1 MQNSTT
7 GIAPERIWSFYVVIA
22 LALLGAAYQLVR
34 LQITGFDAF
43 AERALDNRQQR
54 LTLPAPR
61 GVVYDRNGVLLAQ
74 NVPAISVSITP
85 ALLPED
91 AGRLAELYARL
102 SELTGVPISTPPL
115 DAGNATGNRIGD
127 DSPSPGIQ
135 ELVFLQETNAPYR
148 PVVIAPDLSR
158 EKALVL
164 GAELRSL
171 PGVQLE
177 VRALRDYPTGALTA
191 HVVGYMGPITEDQ
204 SDYYVNLGF
213 DPARDRI
220 GYAGIE
226 NRMQDVMAG
235 RNGYKE
241 VEVDVAG
248 RELRT
253 LGEGQAP
260 VPGQSVVLTIDVRL
274 QAAAEA
280 ALANRMKIE
289 NQIAQADTN
298 LLRPPQPVTNGVAIA
313 INPQTGEVLAMVS
326 LPTYDNAMFSRFIP
340 AAYYQEMADH
350 PYKPLFNNAISGE
363 YPPGSVFKVAVAA
376 GALQEGVVTADQV
389 IFDPGEIII
398 TNRYF
403 PNDPGKTRR
412 VVCYNRA
419 GHGDVNFI
427 RGIAV
432 SCDVYFYALGGGYE
446 AGGVQDGGLGI
457 DRLHN
462 YATML
467 GFDQLTG
474 IELPGER
481 KGLMPTRDWKRLNI
495 GENWS
500 TGDTYIASI
509 GQGYVLSTP
518 LQVLMAYTP
527 FINRDGYVR
536 KPTLIREVRDGEG
549 NVLRTAS
556 VQNQSQTA
564 LTPYVIEQVSLGLRQ
579 VMIDGTGKKLAVEGI
594 NLAGKSG
601 TAEYCDNVAQAAD
614 RCQYGSWPAHAWMVA
629 YAPYEKPEIAVVV
642 FVYSGEEGSTV
653 AGPVAQE
660 IIDAYFALK
669 GMSPAAG

>member
-1 MQNSTT
+1 M
-7 GIAPERIWSFYVVIA
+7 IA

-34 LQITGFDAF
+34 LQVTGFDAF

-54 LTLPAPR
+54 LTLPAAR

-85 ALLPED
+85 AFLPED

-102 SELTGVPISTPPL
+102 SELTGVPIATPPL

-127 DSPSPGIQ
+127 DSPPPGIQ
-135 ELVFLQETNAPYR
+135 ELVLLQETTAPYR
-148 PVVIAPDLSR
+148 PVVIAPDITR
-158 EKALVL
+158 EQALVL
-164 GAELRSL
+164 GAELRNL

-204 SDYYVNLGF
+204 ADYYVDLGF

-235 RNGYKE
+235 INGYKE

-280 ALANRMKIE
+280 ALSNRMKIE

-298 LLRPPQPVTNGVAIA
+298 PLRPPQPVTNGVAIA

-326 LPTYDNAMFSRFIP
+326 LPTYDNTMFSRFIP
-340 AAYYQEMADH
+340 ATYYQEMADH

-376 GALQEGVVTADQV
+376 GALQEGIVTADQM

-446 AGGVQDGGLGI
+446 AGGVTDGGLGI
-457 DRLHN
+457 DRLHK

-481 KGLMPTRDWKRLNI
+481 KGLIPTRDWKRLNI

-518 LQVLMAYTP
+518 LQVLMAHTP
-527 FINRDGYVR
+527 FINRDGFVR

-556 VQNQSQTA
+556 VQNNSQTA
-564 LTPYVIEQVSLGLRQ
+564 LTPYVIEQVSQGLRQ
-579 VMIDGTGKKLAVEGI
+579 VMIDGTGKNLAVEGI
-594 NLAGKSG
+594 VLGGKSG

-614 RCQYGSWPAHAWMVA
+614 RCQFGSWPAHAWMLA

-653 AGPVAQE
+653 AGSVVQE
-660 IIDAYFALK
+660 IIDAYFVLK

>member
-1 MQNSTT
+1 MQNTT
-7 GIAPERIWSFYVVIA
+7 TSIAPGRIWSFYVVIA

-34 LQITGFDAF
+34 LQVTGFDAF

-54 LTLPAPR
+54 LTLPAAR

-85 ALLPED
+85 AFLPED

-102 SELTGVPISTPPL
+102 SELTGVPIATPPL

-127 DSPSPGIQ
+127 DSPPPGIQ
-135 ELVFLQETNAPYR
+135 ELVFLQETTAPYR
-148 PVVIAPDLSR
+148 PVVIAPDITR
-158 EKALVL
+158 EQALVL
-164 GAELRSL
+164 GAELRNL

-204 SDYYVNLGF
+204 ADYYVNLGF

-235 RNGYKE
+235 SNGYKE

-280 ALANRMKIE
+280 ALSNRMKIE

-298 LLRPPQPVTNGVAIA
+298 PLRPPQPVTNGVAIA

-326 LPTYDNAMFSRFIP
+326 LPTYDNTMFSRFIP
-340 AAYYQEMADH
+340 ATYYQEMEDH

-376 GALQEGVVTADQV
+376 GALQEGIVTADQM

-446 AGGVQDGGLGI
+446 AGGVTDGGLGI
-457 DRLHN
+457 DRLHK

-481 KGLMPTRDWKRLNI
+481 KGLIPTRDWKRLNI

-518 LQVLMAYTP
+518 LQVLMAHTP
-527 FINRDGYVR
+527 FINRDGFVR

-556 VQNQSQTA
+556 VQNNSQTA
-564 LTPYVIEQVSLGLRQ
+564 LTPYVIEQVSQGLRQ
-579 VMIDGTGKKLAVEGI
+579 VMIDGTGKNLAVEGI
-594 NLAGKSG
+594 VLGGKSG

-614 RCQYGSWPAHAWMVA
+614 RCQFGSWPAHAWMLA

-653 AGPVAQE
+653 AGSVVQE
-660 IIDAYFALK
+660 IIDAYFVLK

>member
-1 MQNSTT
+1 M
-7 GIAPERIWSFYVVIA
+7 IA

-204 SDYYVNLGF
+204 SAYYVNLGF

-298 LLRPPQPVTNGVAIA
+298 PLRPPQPVTNGVAIA

-467 GFDQLTG
+467 GFGQLTG

>member
-1 MQNSTT
+1 MQNTSAS
-7 GIAPERIWSFYVVIA
+7 IAPDRIWSFYVVIA

-34 LQITGFDAF
+34 LQITGFDAYTV
-43 AERALDNRQQR
+43 RAIDNRQQR

-74 NVPAISVSITP
+74 NVPAISVLITP

-91 AGRLAELYARL
+91 SGRLAELYARL
-102 SELTGVPISTPPL
+102 SELTGVPVSTPPL

-148 PVVIAPDLSR
+148 PVVIAPDISR
-158 EKALVL
+158 EQALVL
-164 GAELRSL
+164 GAELRTM

-204 SDYYVNLGF
+204 SDFYVNLGF

-274 QAAAEA
+274 QAAAAA

-298 LLRPPQPVTNGVAIA
+298 PLRPPQPVTNGVAIA

-326 LPTYDNAMFSRFIP
+326 LPTYDNTMFSRFIP
-340 AAYYQEMADH
+340 ATYYQEMADH

-376 GALQEGVVTADQV
+376 GALQEGVVTAEQE

-427 RGIAV
+427 TGIAV

-446 AGGVQDGGLGI
+446 AGGVKDGGLGI
-457 DRLHN
+457 DRVHK

-481 KGLMPTRDWKRLNI
+481 KGLIPTRDWKRLNI

-518 LQVLMAYTP
+518 LQVLMAHTP
-527 FINRDGYVR
+527 FINRDGFVR

-556 VQNQSQTA
+556 VQNHSQTA
-564 LTPYVIEQVSLGLRQ
+564 LTPYVIDQVSLGLRQ
-579 VMIDGTGKKLAVEGI
+579 VMIDGTGKKLGVEGI

-614 RCQYGSWPAHAWMVA
+614 RCQFGAWPAHSWMVV

-660 IIDAYFALK
+660 IIDAYFVLK

>member
-1 MQNSTT
+1 MQNTSAS
-7 GIAPERIWSFYVVIA
+7 IAPDRIWSFYVVIA

-34 LQITGFDAF
+34 LQVTGFDAYTV
-43 AERALDNRQQR
+43 RAIDNRQQR

-74 NVPAISVSITP
+74 NVPAISVLITP

-91 AGRLAELYARL
+91 SGRLAELYARL
-102 SELTGVPISTPPL
+102 SELTGVPVSTPPL

-148 PVVIAPDLSR
+148 PVVIAPDISR
-158 EKALVL
+158 EQALVL
-164 GAELRSL
+164 GAELRTM

-204 SDYYVNLGF
+204 SDFYVNLGF

-274 QAAAEA
+274 QAAAAA

-298 LLRPPQPVTNGVAIA
+298 PLRPPQPVTNGVAIA

-326 LPTYDNAMFSRFIP
+326 LPTYDNTMFSRFIP
-340 AAYYQEMADH
+340 ATYYQEMADH

-376 GALQEGVVTADQV
+376 GALQEGVVTAEQE

-427 RGIAV
+427 TGIAV

-446 AGGVQDGGLGI
+446 AGGVKDGGLGI
-457 DRLHN
+457 DRVHK

-481 KGLMPTRDWKRLNI
+481 KGLIPTRDWKRLNI

-518 LQVLMAYTP
+518 LQVLMAHTP
-527 FINRDGYVR
+527 FINRDGFVR

-556 VQNQSQTA
+556 VQNHSQTA
-564 LTPYVIEQVSLGLRQ
+564 LTPYVIDQVSLGLRQ
-579 VMIDGTGKKLAVEGI
+579 VMIDGTGKKLGVEGI

-614 RCQYGSWPAHAWMVA
+614 RCQFGAWPAHSWMVA

-660 IIDAYFALK
+660 IIDAYFVLK

>member
-1 MQNSTT
+1 M
-7 GIAPERIWSFYVVIA
+7 IA

-34 LQITGFDAF
+34 LQVTGFDAF

-54 LTLPAPR
+54 LTLPAAR

-85 ALLPED
+85 AFLPED

-102 SELTGVPISTPPL
+102 SELTGVPIATPPL

-127 DSPSPGIQ
+127 DSPPPGIQ
-135 ELVFLQETNAPYR
+135 ELVLLQETTAPYR
-148 PVVIAPDLSR
+148 PVVIAPDITR
-158 EKALVL
+158 EQALVL
-164 GAELRSL
+164 GAELRNL

-204 SDYYVNLGF
+204 ADYYVDLGF

-235 RNGYKE
+235 SNGYKE

-274 QAAAEA
+274 QAAAAA

-298 LLRPPQPVTNGVAIA
+298 PLRPPQPVTNGVAIA

-326 LPTYDNAMFSRFIP
+326 LPTYDNTMFSRFIP
-340 AAYYQEMADH
+340 ATYYQEMADH

-376 GALQEGVVTADQV
+376 GALQEGVVTAEQE

-446 AGGVQDGGLGI
+446 AGGVTDGGLGI
-457 DRLHN
+457 DRLHK

-481 KGLMPTRDWKRLNI
+481 KGLIPTRDWKRLNI

-518 LQVLMAYTP
+518 LQVLMAHTP
-527 FINRDGYVR
+527 FINRDGFVR

-556 VQNQSQTA
+556 VQNNSQTA
-564 LTPYVIEQVSLGLRQ
+564 LTPYVIEQVSQGLRQ
-579 VMIDGTGKKLAVEGI
+579 VMIDGTGKNLAVEGI
-594 NLAGKSG
+594 VLGGKSG

-614 RCQYGSWPAHAWMVA
+614 RCQFGSWPAHAWMLA

-660 IIDAYFALK
+660 IIDAYFVLK

>member
-1 MQNSTT
+1 MQNTTT

>member
-1 MQNSTT
+1 M
-7 GIAPERIWSFYVVIA
+7 IA

-298 LLRPPQPVTNGVAIA
+298 PLRPPQPVTNGVAIA

-467 GFDQLTG
+467 GFGQLTG

-518 LQVLMAYTP
+518 LQVLVAYTP

>member
-298 LLRPPQPVTNGVAIA
+298 PLRPPQPVTNGVAIA

-518 LQVLMAYTP
+518 LQVLVAYTP

>member
-1 MQNSTT
+1 M
-7 GIAPERIWSFYVVIA
+7 IA

-34 LQITGFDAF
+34 LQITGFDAYTV
-43 AERALDNRQQR
+43 RAIDNRQQR

-74 NVPAISVSITP
+74 NVPAISVLITP

-91 AGRLAELYARL
+91 SGRLAELYARL
-102 SELTGVPISTPPL
+102 SELTGVPVSTPPL

-148 PVVIAPDLSR
+148 PVVIAPDISR
-158 EKALVL
+158 EQALVL
-164 GAELRSL
+164 GAELRTM

-204 SDYYVNLGF
+204 SDFYVNLGF

-274 QAAAEA
+274 QAAAAA

-298 LLRPPQPVTNGVAIA
+298 PLRPPQPVTNGVAIA

-326 LPTYDNAMFSRFIP
+326 LPTYDNTMFSRFIP
-340 AAYYQEMADH
+340 ATYYQEMADH

-376 GALQEGVVTADQV
+376 GALQEGVVTAKQE

-446 AGGVQDGGLGI
+446 AGGVKDGGLGI
-457 DRLHN
+457 DRLHK

-481 KGLMPTRDWKRLNI
+481 KGLIPTRDWKRLNI

-527 FINRDGYVR
+527 FINRDGFVR

-556 VQNQSQTA
+556 VQNHLQTA
-564 LTPYVIEQVSLGLRQ
+564 LTPYVIDQVSLGLRQ
-579 VMIDGTGKKLAVEGI
+579 VMIDGTGKKLGVEGI

-601 TAEYCDNVAQAAD
+601 TAEYCDNVAQAAN
-614 RCQYGSWPAHAWMVA
+614 RCQYGAWPAHAWMVA

-660 IIDAYFALK
+660 IIDAYFVLK

>member
-1 MQNSTT
+1 M
-7 GIAPERIWSFYVVIA
+7 IA

-204 SDYYVNLGF
+204 SAYYVNLGF

-298 LLRPPQPVTNGVAIA
+298 PLRPPQPVTNGVAIA

-564 LTPYVIEQVSLGLRQ
+564 LTPNVIEQVSLGLRQ

>member
-1 MQNSTT
+1 M
-7 GIAPERIWSFYVVIA
+7 IA

-34 LQITGFDAF
+34 LQVTGFDAYTV
-43 AERALDNRQQR
+43 RAIDNRQQR

-74 NVPAISVSITP
+74 NVPAISVLITP

-91 AGRLAELYARL
+91 SGRLAELYARL
-102 SELTGVPISTPPL
+102 SELTGVPVSTPPL

-148 PVVIAPDLSR
+148 PVVIAPDISR
-158 EKALVL
+158 EQALVL
-164 GAELRSL
+164 GAELRTM

-204 SDYYVNLGF
+204 SDFYVNLGF

-274 QAAAEA
+274 QAAAAA

-298 LLRPPQPVTNGVAIA
+298 PLRPPQPVTNGVAIA

-326 LPTYDNAMFSRFIP
+326 LPTYDNTMFSRFIP
-340 AAYYQEMADH
+340 ATYYQEMADH

-376 GALQEGVVTADQV
+376 GALQEGVVTAEQE

-427 RGIAV
+427 TGIAV

-446 AGGVQDGGLGI
+446 AGGVKDGGLGI
-457 DRLHN
+457 DRVHK

-481 KGLMPTRDWKRLNI
+481 KGLIPTRDWKRLNI

-518 LQVLMAYTP
+518 LQVLMAHTP
-527 FINRDGYVR
+527 FINRDGFVR

-556 VQNQSQTA
+556 VQNHSQTA
-564 LTPYVIEQVSLGLRQ
+564 LTPYVIDQVSLGLRQ
-579 VMIDGTGKKLAVEGI
+579 VMIDGTGKKLGVEGI

-614 RCQYGSWPAHAWMVA
+614 RCQFGAWPAHSWMVA

-660 IIDAYFALK
+660 IIDAYFVLK

>member
-1 MQNSTT
+1 M
-7 GIAPERIWSFYVVIA
+7 IA

-34 LQITGFDAF
+34 LQVTGFDAYTV
-43 AERALDNRQQR
+43 RAIDNRQQR

-74 NVPAISVSITP
+74 NVPAISVLITP

-91 AGRLAELYARL
+91 SGRLAELYARL
-102 SELTGVPISTPPL
+102 SELTGVPVSTPPL

-148 PVVIAPDLSR
+148 PVVIAPDISR
-158 EKALVL
+158 EQALVL
-164 GAELRSL
+164 GAELRTM

-204 SDYYVNLGF
+204 SDFYVNLGF

-274 QAAAEA
+274 QADAAA

-289 NQIAQADTN
+289 NQIAQADTDP
-298 LLRPPQPVTNGVAIA
+298 LRPPQPVTNGVAIA

-326 LPTYDNAMFSRFIP
+326 LPTYDNTMFSRFIP
-340 AAYYQEMADH
+340 ATYYQEMADH

-376 GALQEGVVTADQV
+376 GALQEGVVTAEQE

-427 RGIAV
+427 TGIAV

-446 AGGVQDGGLGI
+446 AGGVKDGGLGI
-457 DRLHN
+457 DRVHK

-481 KGLMPTRDWKRLNI
+481 KGLIPTRDWKRLNI

-518 LQVLMAYTP
+518 LQVLMAHTP
-527 FINRDGYVR
+527 FINRDGFVR

-556 VQNQSQTA
+556 VQNHSQTA
-564 LTPYVIEQVSLGLRQ
+564 LTPYVIDQVSLGLRQ
-579 VMIDGTGKKLAVEGI
+579 VMIDGTGKKLGVEGI

-614 RCQYGSWPAHAWMVA
+614 RCQFGAWPAHSWMVA

-660 IIDAYFALK
+660 IIDAYFVLK

>member
-1 MQNSTT
+1 M
-7 GIAPERIWSFYVVIA
+7 IA

-34 LQITGFDAF
+34 LQITGFDAYTV
-43 AERALDNRQQR
+43 RAIDNRQQR

-74 NVPAISVSITP
+74 NVPAISVLITP

-91 AGRLAELYARL
+91 SGRLAELYARL
-102 SELTGVPISTPPL
+102 SELTGVPVSTPPL

-148 PVVIAPDLSR
+148 PVVIAPDISR
-158 EKALVL
+158 EQALVL
-164 GAELRSL
+164 GAELRTM

-204 SDYYVNLGF
+204 SDFYVNLGF

-226 NRMQDVMAG
+226 NRMQDVLAG

-274 QAAAEA
+274 QAAAAA

-298 LLRPPQPVTNGVAIA
+298 PLRPPQPVTNGVAIA

-326 LPTYDNAMFSRFIP
+326 LPTYDNTMFSRFIP
-340 AAYYQEMADH
+340 ATYYQEMADH

-376 GALQEGVVTADQV
+376 GALQEGVVTAEQE

-427 RGIAV
+427 TGIAV

-446 AGGVQDGGLGI
+446 AGGVKDGGLGI
-457 DRLHN
+457 DRVHK

-481 KGLMPTRDWKRLNI
+481 KGLIPTRDWKRLNI

-518 LQVLMAYTP
+518 LQVLMAHTP
-527 FINRDGYVR
+527 FINRDGFVR

-556 VQNQSQTA
+556 VQNHSQTA
-564 LTPYVIEQVSLGLRQ
+564 LTPYVIDQVSLGLRQ
-579 VMIDGTGKKLAVEGI
+579 VMIDGTGKKLGVEGI

-614 RCQYGSWPAHAWMVA
+614 RCQFGAWPAHSWMVV

-660 IIDAYFALK
+660 IIDAYFVLK

>member
-1 MQNSTT
+1 M
-7 GIAPERIWSFYVVIA
+7 IA

-34 LQITGFDAF
+34 LQVTGFDAYTV
-43 AERALDNRQQR
+43 RAIDNRQQR

-74 NVPAISVSITP
+74 NVPAISVLITP

-91 AGRLAELYARL
+91 SGRLAELYARL
-102 SELTGVPISTPPL
+102 SELTGVPVSTPPL

-148 PVVIAPDLSR
+148 PVVIAPDISR
-158 EKALVL
+158 EQALVL
-164 GAELRSL
+164 GAELRTM

-204 SDYYVNLGF
+204 SDFYVNLGF

-274 QAAAEA
+274 QAAAAA

-298 LLRPPQPVTNGVAIA
+298 PLRPPQPVTNGVAIA

-326 LPTYDNAMFSRFIP
+326 LPTYDNTMFSRFIP
-340 AAYYQEMADH
+340 ATYYQEMADH

-376 GALQEGVVTADQV
+376 GALQEGVVTAEQE

-427 RGIAV
+427 TGIAV

-446 AGGVQDGGLGI
+446 AGGVKDGGLGI
-457 DRLHN
+457 DRVHK

-481 KGLMPTRDWKRLNI
+481 KGLIPTRDWKRLNI

-518 LQVLMAYTP
+518 LQVLMAHTP
-527 FINRDGYVR
+527 FINRDGFVR

-549 NVLRTAS
+549 NILRTAS
-556 VQNQSQTA
+556 VQNHSQTA
-564 LTPYVIEQVSLGLRQ
+564 LTPYVIDQVSLGLRQ
-579 VMIDGTGKKLAVEGI
+579 VMIDGTGKKLGVEGI

-614 RCQYGSWPAHAWMVA
+614 RCQFGAWPAHSWMVV

-660 IIDAYFALK
+660 IIDAYFVLK

>member
-127 DSPSPGIQ
+127 VSPSPGIQ

-204 SDYYVNLGF
+204 SAYYVNLGF

-298 LLRPPQPVTNGVAIA
+298 PLRPPQPVTNGVAIA

>member
-1 MQNSTT
+1 M
-7 GIAPERIWSFYVVIA
+7 IA

-34 LQITGFDAF
+34 LQVTGFDAYTV
-43 AERALDNRQQR
+43 RAIDNRQQR

-74 NVPAISVSITP
+74 NVPAISVLITP

-91 AGRLAELYARL
+91 SGRLAELYARL
-102 SELTGVPISTPPL
+102 SELTGVPVSTPPL

-148 PVVIAPDLSR
+148 PVVIAPDISR
-158 EKALVL
+158 EQALVL
-164 GAELRSL
+164 GAELRTM

-204 SDYYVNLGF
+204 SDFYVNLGF

-274 QAAAEA
+274 QAAAAA

-289 NQIAQADTN
+289 NQIAQADTDPQ
-298 LLRPPQPVTNGVAIA
+298 RPPQPVTNGVAIA

-326 LPTYDNAMFSRFIP
+326 LPTYDNTMFSRFIP
-340 AAYYQEMADH
+340 ATYYQEMADH

-376 GALQEGVVTADQV
+376 GALQEGVVTAEQE

-427 RGIAV
+427 TGIAV

-446 AGGVQDGGLGI
+446 AGGVKDGGLGI
-457 DRLHN
+457 DRVHK

-481 KGLMPTRDWKRLNI
+481 KGLIPTRDWKRLNI

-518 LQVLMAYTP
+518 LQVLMAHTP
-527 FINRDGYVR
+527 FINRDGFVR

-556 VQNQSQTA
+556 VQNHSQTA
-564 LTPYVIEQVSLGLRQ
+564 LTPYVIDQVSLGLRQ
-579 VMIDGTGKKLAVEGI
+579 VMIDGTGKKLGVEGI

-614 RCQYGSWPAHAWMVA
+614 RCQFGAWPAHSWMVV

-660 IIDAYFALK
+660 IIDAYFVLK

>member
-1 MQNSTT
+1 MQNTTT

-298 LLRPPQPVTNGVAIA
+298 PLRPPQPVTNGVAIA

-556 VQNQSQTA
+556 VQTQSQTA

>member
-1 MQNSTT
+1 M
-7 GIAPERIWSFYVVIA
+7 IA

-34 LQITGFDAF
+34 LQVTGFDAYTV
-43 AERALDNRQQR
+43 RAIDNRQQR

-74 NVPAISVSITP
+74 NVPAISVLITP

-91 AGRLAELYARL
+91 SGRLAELYARL
-102 SELTGVPISTPPL
+102 SELTGVPVSTPPL

-148 PVVIAPDLSR
+148 PVVIAPDISR
-158 EKALVL
+158 EQALVL
-164 GAELRSL
+164 GAELRTM

-204 SDYYVNLGF
+204 SDFYVNLGF

-274 QAAAEA
+274 QAAAAA

-298 LLRPPQPVTNGVAIA
+298 PLRPPQPVTNGVAIA

-326 LPTYDNAMFSRFIP
+326 LPTYDNTMFSRFIP
-340 AAYYQEMADH
+340 ATYYQEMADH

-376 GALQEGVVTADQV
+376 GALQEGVVTAEQE

-427 RGIAV
+427 TGIAV

-446 AGGVQDGGLGI
+446 AGGVKDGGLGI
-457 DRLHN
+457 DRVHK

-481 KGLMPTRDWKRLNI
+481 KGLIPTRDWKRLNI

-518 LQVLMAYTP
+518 LQVLMAHTP
-527 FINRDGYVR
+527 FINRDGFVR

-556 VQNQSQTA
+556 VQNHSQTA
-564 LTPYVIEQVSLGLRQ
+564 LTPYVIDQVSLGLRQ
-579 VMIDGTGKKLAVEGI
+579 VMIDGTGKKLGVEGI

-614 RCQYGSWPAHAWMVA
+614 RCQFGAWPAHSWMVV

-660 IIDAYFALK
+660 IIDAYFVLK

>member
-1 MQNSTT
+1 MQNTSAS
-7 GIAPERIWSFYVVIA
+7 IAPDRIWSFYVVIA

-34 LQITGFDAF
+34 LQITGFDAYTV
-43 AERALDNRQQR
+43 RAIDNRQQR

-74 NVPAISVSITP
+74 NVPAISVLITP

-91 AGRLAELYARL
+91 SGRLAELYARL
-102 SELTGVPISTPPL
+102 SELTGVPVSTPPL

-148 PVVIAPDLSR
+148 PVVIAPDISR
-158 EKALVL
+158 EQALVL
-164 GAELRSL
+164 GAELRTM

-204 SDYYVNLGF
+204 SDFYVNLGF

-274 QAAAEA
+274 QAAAAA

-298 LLRPPQPVTNGVAIA
+298 PLRPPQPVTNGVAIA

-326 LPTYDNAMFSRFIP
+326 LPTYDNTMFSRFIP
-340 AAYYQEMADH
+340 ATYYQEMADH

-376 GALQEGVVTADQV
+376 GALQEGVVTAEQE

-427 RGIAV
+427 TGIAV

-446 AGGVQDGGLGI
+446 AGGVKDGGLGI
-457 DRLHN
+457 DRVHK

-481 KGLMPTRDWKRLNI
+481 KGLIPTRDWKRLNI

-518 LQVLMAYTP
+518 LQVLMAHTP
-527 FINRDGYVR
+527 FINRDGFVR

-556 VQNQSQTA
+556 VQNHSQTA
-564 LTPYVIEQVSLGLRQ
+564 LTPYVIDQVSLGLRQ
-579 VMIDGTGKKLAVEGI
+579 VMIDGTGKKLGVEGI

-614 RCQYGSWPAHAWMVA
+614 RCQFGAWPAHSWMVA

-660 IIDAYFALK
+660 IIDAYFVLK

>member
-1 MQNSTT
+1 M
-7 GIAPERIWSFYVVIA
+7 IA

-34 LQITGFDAF
+34 LQVTGFDAF

-54 LTLPAPR
+54 LTLPAAR

-74 NVPAISVSITP
+74 NVPVISVSITP
-85 ALLPED
+85 AFLPED

-102 SELTGVPISTPPL
+102 SELTGVPIATPPL

-127 DSPSPGIQ
+127 DSPPPGIR
-135 ELVFLQETNAPYR
+135 ELVLLQETTAPYR
-148 PVVIAPDLSR
+148 PVVIAPDITR
-158 EKALVL
+158 EQALVL
-164 GAELRSL
+164 GAELRNL

-204 SDYYVNLGF
+204 ADYYVNLGF

-235 RNGYKE
+235 SNGYKE

-280 ALANRMKIE
+280 ALSNRMKIE

-298 LLRPPQPVTNGVAIA
+298 PLRPPQPVTNGVAIA

-326 LPTYDNAMFSRFIP
+326 LPTYDNTMFSRFIP
-340 AAYYQEMADH
+340 ATYYQEMEDH

-376 GALQEGVVTADQV
+376 GALQEGIVTADQM

-446 AGGVQDGGLGI
+446 AGGVTDGGLGI
-457 DRLHN
+457 DRLHK

-481 KGLMPTRDWKRLNI
+481 KGLIPTRDWKRLNI

-518 LQVLMAYTP
+518 LQVLMAHTP
-527 FINRDGYVR
+527 FINRDGFVR

-556 VQNQSQTA
+556 VQNNSQTA
-564 LTPYVIEQVSLGLRQ
+564 LTPYVIEQVSQGLRQ
-579 VMIDGTGKKLAVEGI
+579 VMIDGTGKNLAVEGI
-594 NLAGKSG
+594 VLGGKSG

-614 RCQYGSWPAHAWMVA
+614 RCQFGSWPAHAWMLA

-653 AGPVAQE
+653 AGPVAHE
-660 IIDAYFALK
+660 SIDAYFVLK

>member
-1 MQNSTT
+1 M
-7 GIAPERIWSFYVVIA
+7 IA

-34 LQITGFDAF
+34 LQVTGFDAF

-54 LTLPAPR
+54 LTLPAAR

-85 ALLPED
+85 AFLPED

-102 SELTGVPISTPPL
+102 SELTGVPIATPPL

-127 DSPSPGIQ
+127 DSPPPGIR
-135 ELVFLQETNAPYR
+135 ELVLLQETTAPYR
-148 PVVIAPDLSR
+148 PVVIAPDITR
-158 EKALVL
+158 EQALVL
-164 GAELRSL
+164 GAELRNL

-204 SDYYVNLGF
+204 ADYYVNLGF

-235 RNGYKE
+235 SNGYKE

-280 ALANRMKIE
+280 ALSNRMKIE

-298 LLRPPQPVTNGVAIA
+298 PLRPPQPVTNGVAIA

-326 LPTYDNAMFSRFIP
+326 LPTYDNTMFSRFIP
-340 AAYYQEMADH
+340 ATYYQEMADH

-376 GALQEGVVTADQV
+376 GALQEGIVTADQM

-446 AGGVQDGGLGI
+446 AGGVTDGGLGI
-457 DRLHN
+457 DRVHK

-481 KGLMPTRDWKRLNI
+481 KGLIPTRDWKRLNI

-518 LQVLMAYTP
+518 LQVLMAHTP
-527 FINRDGYVR
+527 FINRDGFVR

-556 VQNQSQTA
+556 VQNNSQTA
-564 LTPYVIEQVSLGLRQ
+564 LTPYVIEQVSQGLRQ
-579 VMIDGTGKKLAVEGI
+579 VMIDGTGKNLAVEGI
-594 NLAGKSG
+594 VLGGKSG

-614 RCQYGSWPAHAWMVA
+614 RCQFGSWPAHAWMLA

-660 IIDAYFALK
+660 IIDAYFVLK

>member
-1 MQNSTT
+1 MQNTTT

-127 DSPSPGIQ
+127 ASPSPGIQ

>member
-1 MQNSTT
+1 M
-7 GIAPERIWSFYVVIA
+7 IA

-34 LQITGFDAF
+34 LQVTGFDAF

-54 LTLPAPR
+54 LTLPAAR

-85 ALLPED
+85 AFLPED

-102 SELTGVPISTPPL
+102 SELTGVPIATPPL

-127 DSPSPGIQ
+127 DSPPPGIQ
-135 ELVFLQETNAPYR
+135 ELVLLQETTAPYR
-148 PVVIAPDLSR
+148 PVVIAPDITR
-158 EKALVL
+158 EQALVL
-164 GAELRSL
+164 GAELRNL

-204 SDYYVNLGF
+204 ADYYVNLGF

-235 RNGYKE
+235 SNGYKE

-280 ALANRMKIE
+280 ALSNRMKIE

-298 LLRPPQPVTNGVAIA
+298 PLRPPQPVTNGVAIA

-326 LPTYDNAMFSRFIP
+326 LPTYDNTMFSRFIP
-340 AAYYQEMADH
+340 ATYYQEMADH

-376 GALQEGVVTADQV
+376 GALQEGIVTADQM

-446 AGGVQDGGLGI
+446 AGGVTDGGLGI
-457 DRLHN
+457 DRLHK

-481 KGLMPTRDWKRLNI
+481 KGLIPTRDWKRLNI

-518 LQVLMAYTP
+518 LQVLMAHTP
-527 FINRDGYVR
+527 FINRDGFVR

-556 VQNQSQTA
+556 VQNNSQTA
-564 LTPYVIEQVSLGLRQ
+564 LTPYVIEQVSQGLRQ
-579 VMIDGTGKKLAVEGI
+579 VMIDGTGKNLAVEGI
-594 NLAGKSG
+594 VLGGKSG

-614 RCQYGSWPAHAWMVA
+614 RCQFGSWPAHAWMLA

-660 IIDAYFALK
+660 IIDAYFVLK

>member
-1 MQNSTT
+1 MQNTTT

-115 DAGNATGNRIGD
+115 DAGNASGNRIGD

-298 LLRPPQPVTNGVAIA
+298 PLRPPQPVTNGVAIA

>member
-1 MQNSTT
+1 M
-7 GIAPERIWSFYVVIA
+7 IA

-34 LQITGFDAF
+34 LQVTGFDAF

-54 LTLPAPR
+54 LTLPAAR

-74 NVPAISVSITP
+74 NVPVISVSITP
-85 ALLPED
+85 AFLPED

-102 SELTGVPISTPPL
+102 SELTGVPIATPPL

-127 DSPSPGIQ
+127 DSPPPGIQ
-135 ELVFLQETNAPYR
+135 ELVFFQETTAPYR
-148 PVVIAPDLSR
+148 PVVIAPDITR
-158 EKALVL
+158 EQALLL
-164 GAELRSL
+164 GAELRNL

-204 SDYYVNLGF
+204 ADYYVNLGF

-235 RNGYKE
+235 SNGYKE

-280 ALANRMKIE
+280 ALSNRMKIE

-298 LLRPPQPVTNGVAIA
+298 PLRPPQPVTNGVAIA

-326 LPTYDNAMFSRFIP
+326 LPTYDNTMFSRFIP
-340 AAYYQEMADH
+340 ATYYQEMEDH

-376 GALQEGVVTADQV
+376 GALQEGIVTADQM

-446 AGGVQDGGLGI
+446 AGGVTDGGLGI
-457 DRLHN
+457 DRVHK

-481 KGLMPTRDWKRLNI
+481 KGLIPTRDWKRLNI

-518 LQVLMAYTP
+518 LQVLMAHTP
-527 FINRDGYVR
+527 FINRDGFVR

-556 VQNQSQTA
+556 VQNNSQTA
-564 LTPYVIEQVSLGLRQ
+564 LTPYVIEQVSQGLRQ
-579 VMIDGTGKKLAVEGI
+579 VMIDGTGKNLAVEGI
-594 NLAGKSG
+594 VLAGKSG

-614 RCQYGSWPAHAWMVA
+614 RCQFGSWPAHAWMLA

-653 AGPVAQE
+653 AGSVVQE
-660 IIDAYFALK
+660 IIDAYFVLK

>member
-204 SDYYVNLGF
+204 SAYYVNLGF

-298 LLRPPQPVTNGVAIA
+298 PLRPPQPVTNGVAIA

-467 GFDQLTG
+467 GFDQPTG

>member
-1 MQNSTT
+1 MQNTT
-7 GIAPERIWSFYVVIA
+7 TSIAPGRIWSFYVVIA

-34 LQITGFDAF
+34 LQVTGFDAF

-54 LTLPAPR
+54 LTLPAAR

-85 ALLPED
+85 AFLPED

-102 SELTGVPISTPPL
+102 SELTGVPIATPPL

-127 DSPSPGIQ
+127 DSPPPGIQ
-135 ELVFLQETNAPYR
+135 ELVFLQETTAPYR
-148 PVVIAPDLSR
+148 PVVIAPDITR
-158 EKALVL
+158 EQALLL
-164 GAELRSL
+164 GAELRNL

-204 SDYYVNLGF
+204 ADYYVNLGF

-235 RNGYKE
+235 INGYKE

-280 ALANRMKIE
+280 ALSNRMKIE

-298 LLRPPQPVTNGVAIA
+298 PLRPPQPVTNGVAIA

-326 LPTYDNAMFSRFIP
+326 LPTYDNTMFSRFIP
-340 AAYYQEMADH
+340 ATYYQEMEDH

-376 GALQEGVVTADQV
+376 GALQEGIVTADQM

-446 AGGVQDGGLGI
+446 AGGVTDGGLGI
-457 DRLHN
+457 DRVHK

-481 KGLMPTRDWKRLNI
+481 KGLIPTRDWKRLNI

-518 LQVLMAYTP
+518 LQVLMAHTP
-527 FINRDGYVR
+527 FINRDGFVR

-556 VQNQSQTA
+556 VQNNSQTA
-564 LTPYVIEQVSLGLRQ
+564 LTPYVIEQVSQGLRQ
-579 VMIDGTGKKLAVEGI
+579 VMIDGTGKNLAVEGI
-594 NLAGKSG
+594 VLAGKSG

-614 RCQYGSWPAHAWMVA
+614 RCQFGSWPAHAWMLA

-653 AGPVAQE
+653 AGSVVQE
-660 IIDAYFALK
+660 IIDAYFVLK

>member
-1 MQNSTT
+1 
-7 GIAPERIWSFYVVIA
+7 VIA

-34 LQITGFDAF
+34 LQITGFDAYTV
-43 AERALDNRQQR
+43 RAIDNRQQR

-74 NVPAISVSITP
+74 NVPAISVLITP

-91 AGRLAELYARL
+91 SGRLAELYARL
-102 SELTGVPISTPPL
+102 SELTGVPVSTPPL

-148 PVVIAPDLSR
+148 PVVIAPDISR
-158 EKALVL
+158 EQALVL
-164 GAELRSL
+164 GAELRTM

-204 SDYYVNLGF
+204 SDFYVNLGF

-274 QAAAEA
+274 QAAAAA

-298 LLRPPQPVTNGVAIA
+298 PLRPPQPVTNGVAIA

-326 LPTYDNAMFSRFIP
+326 LPTYDNTMFSRFIP
-340 AAYYQEMADH
+340 ATYYQEMADH

-376 GALQEGVVTADQV
+376 GALQEGVVTAEQE

-427 RGIAV
+427 TGIAV

-446 AGGVQDGGLGI
+446 AGGVKDGGLGI
-457 DRLHN
+457 DRVHK

-481 KGLMPTRDWKRLNI
+481 KGLIPTRDWKRLNI

-518 LQVLMAYTP
+518 LQVLMAHTP
-527 FINRDGYVR
+527 FINRDGFVR

-556 VQNQSQTA
+556 VQNHSQTA
-564 LTPYVIEQVSLGLRQ
+564 LTPYVIDQVSLGLRQ
-579 VMIDGTGKKLAVEGI
+579 VMIDGTGKKLGVEGI

-614 RCQYGSWPAHAWMVA
+614 RCQFGAWPAHSWMVV

-660 IIDAYFALK
+660 IIDAYFVLK

>member
-1 MQNSTT
+1 M
-7 GIAPERIWSFYVVIA
+7 IA

-34 LQITGFDAF
+34 LQVTGFDAF

-54 LTLPAPR
+54 LTLPAAR

-85 ALLPED
+85 AFLPED

-102 SELTGVPISTPPL
+102 SELTGVPIATPPL

-127 DSPSPGIQ
+127 DSPPPGIQ
-135 ELVFLQETNAPYR
+135 ELVLLQETTAPYR
-148 PVVIAPDLSR
+148 PVVIAPDITR
-158 EKALVL
+158 EQALVL
-164 GAELRSL
+164 GAELRNL

-204 SDYYVNLGF
+204 ADYYVDLGF

-235 RNGYKE
+235 SNGYKE

-280 ALANRMKIE
+280 ALSNRMKIE

-298 LLRPPQPVTNGVAIA
+298 PLRPPQPVTNGVAIA

-326 LPTYDNAMFSRFIP
+326 LPTYDNSMFSRFIP
-340 AAYYQEMADH
+340 ATYYQEMADH

-376 GALQEGVVTADQV
+376 GALQEGIVTADQM

-446 AGGVQDGGLGI
+446 AGGVTDGGLGI
-457 DRLHN
+457 DRLHE

-481 KGLMPTRDWKRLNI
+481 KGLIPTRDWKRLNI

-518 LQVLMAYTP
+518 LQVLMAHTP
-527 FINRDGYVR
+527 FINRDGFVR

-556 VQNQSQTA
+556 VQNNSQTA
-564 LTPYVIEQVSLGLRQ
+564 LTPYVIEQVSQGLRQ
-579 VMIDGTGKKLAVEGI
+579 VMIDGTGKNLAVEGI
-594 NLAGKSG
+594 VLGGKSG

-614 RCQYGSWPAHAWMVA
+614 RCQFGSWPAHAWMLA

-660 IIDAYFALK
+660 IIDAYFVLK

>member
-43 AERALDNRQQR
+43 AERALDNREQR

-298 LLRPPQPVTNGVAIA
+298 PLRPPQPVTNGVAIA

>member
-1 MQNSTT
+1 
-7 GIAPERIWSFYVVIA
+7 
-22 LALLGAAYQLVR
+22 
-34 LQITGFDAF
+34 
-43 AERALDNRQQR
+43 
-54 LTLPAPR
+54 
-61 GVVYDRNGVLLAQ
+61 
-74 NVPAISVSITP
+74 
-85 ALLPED
+85 
-91 AGRLAELYARL
+91 
-102 SELTGVPISTPPL
+102 
-115 DAGNATGNRIGD
+115 
-127 DSPSPGIQ
+127 
-135 ELVFLQETNAPYR
+135 
-148 PVVIAPDLSR
+148 
-158 EKALVL
+158 
-164 GAELRSL
+164 
-171 PGVQLE
+171 
-177 VRALRDYPTGALTA
+177 
-191 HVVGYMGPITEDQ
+191 MGPITEDQ
-204 SDYYVNLGF
+204 SDFYVNLGF

-274 QAAAEA
+274 QAAAAA

-298 LLRPPQPVTNGVAIA
+298 PLRPPQPVTNGVAIA

-326 LPTYDNAMFSRFIP
+326 LPTYDNTMFSRFIP
-340 AAYYQEMADH
+340 ATYYQEMADH

-376 GALQEGVVTADQV
+376 GALQEGVVTAEQE

-427 RGIAV
+427 TGIAV

-446 AGGVQDGGLGI
+446 AGGVKDGGLGI
-457 DRLHN
+457 DRVHK

-481 KGLMPTRDWKRLNI
+481 KGLIPTRDWKRLNI

-518 LQVLMAYTP
+518 LQVLMAHTP
-527 FINRDGYVR
+527 FINRDGFVR

-556 VQNQSQTA
+556 VQNHSQTA
-564 LTPYVIEQVSLGLRQ
+564 LTPYVIDQVSLGLRQ
-579 VMIDGTGKKLAVEGI
+579 VMIDGTGDKLGVEGI

-614 RCQYGSWPAHAWMVA
+614 RCQFGAWPAHSWMVV

-660 IIDAYFALK
+660 IIDAYFVLK

>member
-1 MQNSTT
+1 
-7 GIAPERIWSFYVVIA
+7 VIA

-34 LQITGFDAF
+34 LQITGFDAYTV
-43 AERALDNRQQR
+43 RAIDNRQQR

-74 NVPAISVSITP
+74 NVPAISVLITP

-91 AGRLAELYARL
+91 SGRLAELYARL
-102 SELTGVPISTPPL
+102 SELTGVPVSTPPL

-148 PVVIAPDLSR
+148 PVVIAPDISR
-158 EKALVL
+158 EQALVL
-164 GAELRSL
+164 GAELRTM

-204 SDYYVNLGF
+204 SDFYVNLGF

-274 QAAAEA
+274 QAAAAA

-298 LLRPPQPVTNGVAIA
+298 PLRPPQPVTNGVAIA

-326 LPTYDNAMFSRFIP
+326 LPTYDNTMFSRFIP
-340 AAYYQEMADH
+340 ATYYQEMADH

-376 GALQEGVVTADQV
+376 GALQEGVVTAEQE

-446 AGGVQDGGLGI
+446 AGGVKDGGLGI
-457 DRLHN
+457 DRVHK

-481 KGLMPTRDWKRLNI
+481 KGLIPTRDWKRLNI

-518 LQVLMAYTP
+518 LQVLMAHTP
-527 FINRDGYVR
+527 FINRDGFVR

-556 VQNQSQTA
+556 VQNHSQTA
-564 LTPYVIEQVSLGLRQ
+564 LTPYVIDQVSLGLRQ
-579 VMIDGTGKKLAVEGI
+579 VMIDGTGKKLGVEGI

-614 RCQYGSWPAHAWMVA
+614 RCQFGAWPAHSWMVV

-660 IIDAYFALK
+660 IIDAYFVLK

>member
-1 MQNSTT
+1 M
-7 GIAPERIWSFYVVIA
+7 IA

-34 LQITGFDAF
+34 LQVTGFDAF

-54 LTLPAPR
+54 LTLPAAR

-85 ALLPED
+85 AFLPED

-102 SELTGVPISTPPL
+102 SELTGVPIATPPL

-127 DSPSPGIQ
+127 DSPPPGIQ
-135 ELVFLQETNAPYR
+135 ELVLLQETTAPYR
-148 PVVIAPDLSR
+148 PVVIAPDITR
-158 EKALVL
+158 EQALVL
-164 GAELRSL
+164 GAELRNL

-204 SDYYVNLGF
+204 ADYYVDLGF

-235 RNGYKE
+235 SNGYKE

-280 ALANRMKIE
+280 ALSNRMKIE

-298 LLRPPQPVTNGVAIA
+298 PLRPPQPVTNGVAIA

-326 LPTYDNAMFSRFIP
+326 LPTYDNTMFSRFIP
-340 AAYYQEMADH
+340 ATYYQEMADH

-376 GALQEGVVTADQV
+376 GALQEGIVTADQM

-446 AGGVQDGGLGI
+446 AGGVTDGGLGI
-457 DRLHN
+457 DRLHK

-481 KGLMPTRDWKRLNI
+481 KGLIPTRDWKRLNI

-518 LQVLMAYTP
+518 LQVLMAHTP
-527 FINRDGYVR
+527 FINRDGFVR

-556 VQNQSQTA
+556 VQNNSQTA
-564 LTPYVIEQVSLGLRQ
+564 LTPYVIEQVSQGLRQ
-579 VMIDGTGKKLAVEGI
+579 VMIDGTGKNLAVEGI
-594 NLAGKSG
+594 VLGGKSG

-614 RCQYGSWPAHAWMVA
+614 RCQFGSWPAHAWMLA

-653 AGPVAQE
+653 AGSVVQE
-660 IIDAYFALK
+660 IIDAYFVLK

>member
-298 LLRPPQPVTNGVAIA
+298 PLRPPQPVTNGVAIA

-376 GALQEGVVTADQV
+376 GALQEVVVTADQV

>member
-1 MQNSTT
+1 M
-7 GIAPERIWSFYVVIA
+7 IA

-34 LQITGFDAF
+34 LQITGFDAYTV
-43 AERALDNRQQR
+43 RAIDNRQQR

-74 NVPAISVSITP
+74 NVPAISVLITP

-91 AGRLAELYARL
+91 SGRLAELYARL
-102 SELTGVPISTPPL
+102 SELTGVPVSTPPL

-148 PVVIAPDLSR
+148 PVVIAPDISR
-158 EKALVL
+158 EQALVL
-164 GAELRSL
+164 GAELRTM

-204 SDYYVNLGF
+204 SDFYVNLGF

-274 QAAAEA
+274 QAAAAA

-298 LLRPPQPVTNGVAIA
+298 PLRPPQPVTNGVAIA

-326 LPTYDNAMFSRFIP
+326 LPTYDNTMFSRFIP
-340 AAYYQEMADH
+340 ATYYQEMADH

-376 GALQEGVVTADQV
+376 GALQEGVVTAEQE

-446 AGGVQDGGLGI
+446 AGGVKDGGLGI
-457 DRLHN
+457 DRLHK

-481 KGLMPTRDWKRLNI
+481 KGLIPTRDWKRLNI

-527 FINRDGYVR
+527 FINRDGFVR

-549 NVLRTAS
+549 NVLRSAS
-556 VQNQSQTA
+556 VQNNSQMA
-564 LTPYVIEQVSLGLRQ
+564 LTPYVIDQVSLGLRQ
-579 VMIDGTGKKLAVEGI
+579 VMIDGTGKKLGVEGI

-601 TAEYCDNVAQAAD
+601 TAEYCDNVAQAAN
-614 RCQYGSWPAHAWMVA
+614 RCQYGAWPAHAWMVA

-660 IIDAYFALK
+660 IIDAYFVLK

>member
-1 MQNSTT
+1 VQNTSTS
-7 GIAPERIWSFYVVIA
+7 IAPDRIWSFYVVIA

-34 LQITGFDAF
+34 LQVTGFDAYTV
-43 AERALDNRQQR
+43 RAIDNRQQR

-74 NVPAISVSITP
+74 NVPAISVLITP

-91 AGRLAELYARL
+91 SGRLAELYARL
-102 SELTGVPISTPPL
+102 SELTGVPVSTPPL

-148 PVVIAPDLSR
+148 PVVIAPDISR
-158 EKALVL
+158 EQALVL
-164 GAELRSL
+164 GAELRTM

-204 SDYYVNLGF
+204 SDFYVNLGF

-274 QAAAEA
+274 QAAAAA

-298 LLRPPQPVTNGVAIA
+298 PLRPPQPVTNGVAIA

-326 LPTYDNAMFSRFIP
+326 LPTYDNTMFSRFIP
-340 AAYYQEMADH
+340 ATYYQEMADH

-376 GALQEGVVTADQV
+376 GALQEGVVTAEQE

-427 RGIAV
+427 TGIAV

-446 AGGVQDGGLGI
+446 AGGVKDGGLGI
-457 DRLHN
+457 DRVHK

-481 KGLMPTRDWKRLNI
+481 KGLIPTRDWKRLNI

-518 LQVLMAYTP
+518 LQVLMAHTP
-527 FINRDGYVR
+527 FINRDGFVR

-556 VQNQSQTA
+556 VQNHSQTA
-564 LTPYVIEQVSLGLRQ
+564 LTPYVIDQVSLGLRQ
-579 VMIDGTGKKLAVEGI
+579 VMIDGTGKKLGVEGI

-614 RCQYGSWPAHAWMVA
+614 RCQFGAWPAHSWMVV

-660 IIDAYFALK
+660 IIDAYFVLK

>member
-1 MQNSTT
+1 MQNTTT

-579 VMIDGTGKKLAVEGI
+579 VMIDGTGKKLAVEGT